1 MKIADMTTCWKL
13 LGVSMGLGLAM
24 LPCAPVYAQQDVPQE
39 IQKQIQQQQQI
50 QQQVQIQQQ
59 IQQQIQMQQQ
69 MQQNVPQDGRPPSR
83 RFPRFF
89 RQMPI
94 EQGQATPPSPQFP
107 FPPEALPD
115 SNAVEVLQRH
125 AVRLTPEQ
133 RRQLRQDIREH
144 GRELYRVPPPP
155 WPQR

>member
-13 LGVSMGLGLAM
+13 LGASLGLGLAT
-24 LPCAPVYAQQDVPQE
+24 LTCAPVYAQQNAPQQMPPQ
-39 IQKQIQQQQQI
+39 IQILIQQQQQH
-50 QQQVQIQQQ
+50 QIQQQ
-59 IQQQIQMQQQ
+59 IQQLQQQQIQQD
-69 MQQNVPQDGRPPSR
+69 VPQDARQQPR

-94 EQGQATPPSPQFP
+94 EQGQAMPPSTQLPY
-107 FPPEALPD
+107 PPEARPD
-115 SNAVEVLQRH
+115 SNAVEALQRR

-133 RRQLRQDIREH
+133 RRQLREDIRDH